1 MVMDGLSFFSRT
13 PSVALIMPAPI
24 KTTSGELVFEDFLVF
39 ITKKRNMVRR
49 PKPGKV
55 QITVR

>member
-1 MVMDGLSFFSRT
+1 MEGLSFLRRT

-39 ITKKRNMVRR
+39 ITTKRKYGKKA
-49 PKPGKV
+49 
-55 QITVR
+55 